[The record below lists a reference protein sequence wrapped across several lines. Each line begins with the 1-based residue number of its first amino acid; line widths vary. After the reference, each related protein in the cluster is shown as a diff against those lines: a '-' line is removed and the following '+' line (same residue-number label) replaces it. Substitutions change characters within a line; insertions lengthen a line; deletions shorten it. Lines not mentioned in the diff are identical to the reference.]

1 MRMRMRKVVLMF
13 LSVTLLL
20 VVSACAYTDPVIG
33 SLPAYKTESFY
44 TSGGFQ
50 DSTDYAKYTYE
61 SVTMQHL
68 AFSDYFREVNADD
81 IEEILL
87 HIQNFEE
94 WVQTVGAELQ
104 ENYDFDQNTVST
116 GDYFYI
122 KTKAGQPI
130 GQSTYDKYDN
140 YTVYYFDVDAL
151 TLYYFHNNI

>member
-1 MRMRMRKVVLMF
+1 MRKILLVF
-13 LSVTLLL
+13 LSITLLL
-20 VVSACAYTDPVIG
+20 MISACAYTDPVIG
-33 SLPAYKTESFY
+33 SLPDHKTKSFY

-61 SVTMQHL
+61 SITMQHL
-68 AFSDYFREVNADD
+68 VFSHYFREVTANDVED
-81 IEEILL
+81 ILL
-87 HIQNFEE
+87 HIQNIEE
-94 WVQTVGAELQ
+94 WVQIVGAELQ
-104 ENYDFDQNTVST
+104 ENYDFDQNIIST

-130 GQSTYDKYDN
+130 GQGTYDQFDN